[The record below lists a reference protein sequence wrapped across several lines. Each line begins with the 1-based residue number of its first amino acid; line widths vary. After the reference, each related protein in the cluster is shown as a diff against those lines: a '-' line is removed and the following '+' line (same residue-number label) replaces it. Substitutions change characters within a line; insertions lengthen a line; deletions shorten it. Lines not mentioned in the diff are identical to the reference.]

1 MRSFIEMKRKRRL
14 RLLRKQKNYWRREG
28 RHLIPILKMDMKK
41 DMLKQTS
48 LMHQFIPRKAKG
60 WMLMMVPLLVVLI
73 TIIRLDHTLIS
84 IKELTKD
91 IDPWLITRN
100 IWGNMLQHITL
111 TNTDISL
118 PLPIIITTRTSFS
131 ISWMLTRLIITQ
143 SFIIKEVLN

>member
-1 MRSFIEMKRKRRL
+1 MRSSIEMKRKRRQ
-14 RLLRKQKNYWRREG
+14 RLLRKQKNYWRRVG

-48 LMHQFIPRKAKG
+48 LMHQFIPRKVKG

-73 TIIRLDHTLIS
+73 TIIRLDHTLTS